1 MAQDNTTNSLSGP
14 VQIYGASVFLKISLT
29 FIAFIF
35 ILGFNALLIV
45 QYFSNGPVEKPD
57 TVVLITDAIL
67 TLLCLCLLFAL
78 FKYRIEIYPDK
89 IKRVSILRKTEL
101 PINQIQGFR
110 AGTFHN
116 STVLIIY
123 PKNPG
128 DAEIKIRDLG
138 GSKKDLEKW
147 IRQNLT
153 DLNAA
158 DYQADMDSIKQ
169 DKSLGD
175 TQEQRMALVQRAQ
188 IASKVLNSFAIVL
201 SLWGIYF
208 PYPQRLLFP
217 VLLILPVISLG
228 LVYYFRGALKFFVQR
243 TKGAY
248 SSIAIAFLFP
258 VYVMTIR
265 TSSEFNILKWEGFW
279 FQFFLLTLVF
289 IVMALYLVSEIK
301 QKKYLILLFVI
312 GCAAYSYAAI
322 ISLNCI
328 LDTSV
333 PRTYKAQIMNKR
345 ISSGRNT
352 KYYIT
357 LSPWELK
364 NEVSGIKVEQDV
376 YDRHNT
382 KENVDVITRKGR
394 FDIPWFY
401 IQ

>member
-1 MAQDNTTNSLSGP
+1 
-14 VQIYGASVFLKISLT
+14 
-29 FIAFIF
+29 
-35 ILGFNALLIV
+35 
-45 QYFSNGPVEKPD
+45 
-57 TVVLITDAIL
+57 
-67 TLLCLCLLFAL
+67 
-78 FKYRIEIYPDK
+78 
-89 IKRVSILRKTEL
+89 
-101 PINQIQGFR
+101 
-110 AGTFHN
+110 
-116 STVLIIY
+116 VLIIY

-128 DAEIKIRDLG
+128 DAKIKIRNLG
-138 GSKKDLEKW
+138 GRVKDLEKW
-147 IRQNLT
+147 VRQNLT

-158 DYQADMDSIKQ
+158 DYQADMDSIKH

-188 IASKVLNSFAIVL
+188 KTSKVFNSFAIVL

-208 PYPQRLLFP
+208 PYPQKLLFP

-228 LVYYFRGALKFFVQR
+228 LVHYFRGALKFFVQR

-265 TSSEFNILKWEGFW
+265 TSSEFNILNWEGFW
-279 FQFFLLTLVF
+279 LQFFLLTLVF
-289 IVMALYLVSEIK
+289 FIMALYLASEIR
-301 QKKYLILLFVI
+301 QKKLLMLLFVI

-345 ISSGRNT
+345 ISSGRHT
-352 KYYIT
+352 KYYIA

-364 NEVSGIKVEQDV
+364 NEVSEIAVKRNV
-376 YDRHNT
+376 YDSHNT
-382 KENVDVITRKGR
+382 KEDVDVITQNGR